1 MPRKKAE
8 VAEETKVVE
17 EEVSTKE
24 VKEVKEKKTRT
35 TKAKA
40 TKAEEVKTEEVKAE
54 VAQEVVEEKKPA
66 RKPRAKKVAS
76 KKQNQ
81 TTGRRKRAVAR
92 IILTEGTGN
101 IIVNDKQ
108 LAEYFM
114 LPTLVQIVKQP
125 LVLLN
130 VEGKYD
136 VKVNVYGSG
145 LSGQAGAVRHAIA
158 RALVKDNETFKA
170 ELKKAGFLTRD
181 ARAKERKKPGL
192 KKARKASQFSKR

>member
-54 VAQEVVEEKKPA
+54 VAQEVVEEKKPT
-66 RKPRAKKVAS
+66 RKPRAKKVAA

-81 TTGRRKRAVAR
+81 TTGRRKSAVAR

-145 LSGQAGAVRHAIA
+145 LSAVRHAIA

>member
-8 VAEETKVVE
+8 
-17 EEVSTKE
+17 
-24 VKEVKEKKTRT
+24 
-35 TKAKA
+35 
-40 TKAEEVKTEEVKAE
+40 
-54 VAQEVVEEKKPA
+54 EVVEKVEETQVSTEKEEVAEVKKPA
-66 RKPRAKKVAS
+66 RKPRAKKVAI

-81 TTGRRKRAVAR
+81 TTGRRKSAVAR
-92 IILTEGTGN
+92 IVLTEGEGKIT
-101 IIVNDKQ
+101 VNDKELTQ
-108 LAEYFM
+108 YFM

-130 VEGKYD
+130 VENKYD

-170 ELKKAGFLTRD
+170 ELKNAGLLTRD
-181 ARAKERKKPGL
+181 SRQKERKKPGL
-192 KKARKASQFSKR
+192 KKARKAPQFSKR

>member
-8 VAEETKVVE
+8 QVEETKVVE
-17 EEVSTKE
+17 EVSTEQPAEQVE
-24 VKEVKEKKTRT
+24 VKEEKKT
-35 TKAKA
+35 
-40 TKAEEVKTEEVKAE
+40 V
-54 VAQEVVEEKKPA
+54 
-66 RKPRAKKVAS
+66 RKPRAKKVAI

-81 TTGRRKRAVAR
+81 STGRRKSAVAR
-92 IILTEGTGN
+92 IVLTEGTGK
-101 IIVNDKQ
+101 IVVNDKE
-108 LAEYFM
+108 LADYFM

-130 VEGKYD
+130 IENKYD

-158 RALVKDNETFKA
+158 RALVKDNEAYKA

>member
-1 MPRKKAE
+1 
-8 VAEETKVVE
+8 
-17 EEVSTKE
+17 
-24 VKEVKEKKTRT
+24 
-35 TKAKA
+35 
-40 TKAEEVKTEEVKAE
+40 
-54 VAQEVVEEKKPA
+54 
-66 RKPRAKKVAS
+66 
-76 KKQNQ
+76 
-81 TTGRRKRAVAR
+81 
-92 IILTEGTGN
+92 
-101 IIVNDKQ
+101 
-108 LAEYFM
+108 M